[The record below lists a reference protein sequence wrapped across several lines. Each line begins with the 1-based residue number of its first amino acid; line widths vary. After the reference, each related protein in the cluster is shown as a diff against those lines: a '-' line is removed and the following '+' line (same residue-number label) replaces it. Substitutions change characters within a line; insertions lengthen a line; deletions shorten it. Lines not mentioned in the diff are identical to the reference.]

1 MAAPGLGA
9 HMDPKMTSV
18 FGTVS
23 VSTTRIPGPIC
34 QLGKIR
40 GSGSDFLVR
49 RGHGGG
55 EHPDLRARRR
65 HRASPVPRFEL
76 GHLFDDI
83 GGGQAGESRVFRAAL
98 PVRKVAHA
106 AGPDLGRPAVLHHFR
121 HRGVVIRKP
130 VIGVE
135 EIEQLCAGEGRVAP
149 REGSLRP
156 VIGRRF
162 HARIEK
168 RIGEGEFALCL
179 LRRGRR
185 KSPDGRGGEKCEEAR
200 SRNAV
205 SRERSMRTRR
215 RIEDSR
221 TRSSARHLLG
231 SMAVSSKGAL
241 LYRWLR
247 RQGMKRRLGAGRRG
261 RIQGRLEGLPPYAW
275 WGPARVEFCGRGS
288 TRAILWAKPHV
299 EASAKVKRRRFTRSA
314 RSFPDVCP
322 PSAA

>member
-1 MAAPGLGA
+1 M
-9 HMDPKMTSV
+9 
-18 FGTVS
+18 
-23 VSTTRIPGPIC
+23 
-34 QLGKIR
+34 
-40 GSGSDFLVR
+40 
-49 RGHGGG
+49 
-55 EHPDLRARRR
+55 
-65 HRASPVPRFEL
+65 
-76 GHLFDDI
+76 
-83 GGGQAGESRVFRAAL
+83 
-98 PVRKVAHA
+98 
-106 AGPDLGRPAVLHHFR
+106 LHHFR

-215 RIEDSR
+215 RIGDSR

-261 RIQGRLEGLPPYAW
+261 RISGTPRRAAAIRMVGSGSGRVLR
-275 WGPARVEFCGRGS
+275 ARLDPSHPLG
-288 TRAILWAKPHV
+288 
-299 EASAKVKRRRFTRSA
+299 EASRRGERKGEEKTLHAFCSQLSGCLPALCGMIRMQAKMM
-314 RSFPDVCP
+314 
-322 PSAA
+322 AASVAEAE